1 MRTLEFAGVAGV
13 GALVDDDGRVGEK
26 PVPSVAAGIGMC
38 VRVRKCIVFYFRTIT
53 LLLISLT
60 MN

>member
-1 MRTLEFAGVAGV
+1 MFFTEYPAMRTLEFAGVAGV

-38 VRVRKCIVFYFRTIT
+38 VRVR
-53 LLLISLT
+53 
-60 MN
+60 